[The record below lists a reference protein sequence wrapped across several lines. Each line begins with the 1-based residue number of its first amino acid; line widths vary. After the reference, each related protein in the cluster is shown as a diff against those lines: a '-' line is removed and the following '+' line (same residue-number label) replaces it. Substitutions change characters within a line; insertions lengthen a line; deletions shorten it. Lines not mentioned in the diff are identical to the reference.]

1 MATLNTPKLLMLDEH
16 TAALDPSTAEKVL
29 SLTKKIVAKD
39 NITTLMITHNI
50 QSALECGN
58 RTIMLEQ
65 GKIILDIKG
74 EERDKL
80 TVSKVLELFKQKSN
94 KELDNDRMLLE

>member
-1 MATLNTPKLLMLDEH
+1 
-16 TAALDPSTAEKVL
+16 
-29 SLTKKIVAKD
+29 
-39 NITTLMITHNI
+39 
-50 QSALECGN
+50 
-58 RTIMLEQ
+58 MLEQ

-80 TVSKVLELFKQKSN
+80 TVSRVLELFKQKSN

>member
-1 MATLNTPKLLMLDEH
+1 
-16 TAALDPSTAEKVL
+16 
-29 SLTKKIVAKD
+29 
-39 NITTLMITHNI
+39 MITHNI

-80 TVSKVLELFKQKSN
+80 TVSRVLELFKQKSN